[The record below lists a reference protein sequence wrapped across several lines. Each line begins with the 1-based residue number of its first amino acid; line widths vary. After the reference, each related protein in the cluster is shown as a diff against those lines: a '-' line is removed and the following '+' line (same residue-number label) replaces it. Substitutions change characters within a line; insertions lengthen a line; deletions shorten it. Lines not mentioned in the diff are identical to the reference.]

1 MMVAPRILVVEDD
14 QLIGESLTR
23 ALRSQH
29 YRAVHV
35 TTLADAQAEVDS
47 ECPDLVLLDVML
59 PDGNGV
65 EFCSRLTASH
75 PSVPVM
81 MLTAR
86 TDETDVV
93 SGLHSGAVD
102 YITKPFRL
110 AELFAR
116 VASQLTYRSRS
127 VTLVFDVT
135 GGAAV
140 IEIGGIVIDSPAR
153 RVLVDGGEVEL
164 RPKEF
169 DLLYRLASAPNTVV
183 TREQLIADVWDEN
196 WWGPTKTLDVH
207 INALRRKLG
216 VATGESGPISTIRGV
231 GYRFESS

>member
-1 MMVAPRILVVEDD
+1 MDSPRILVVEDD
-14 QLIGESLTR
+14 QMIGESLTR
-23 ALRSQH
+23 ALCSQH
-29 YRAVHV
+29 YDAVHV
-35 TTLADAQAEVDS
+35 TTLADAQAEVDG

-59 PDGNGV
+59 PDGDGV
-65 EFCSRLTASH
+65 EFCSRLTESH
-75 PSVPVM
+75 PAVPVI

-116 VASQLTYRSRS
+116 VGSQLTYRRRAVGS
-127 VTLVFDVT
+127 VSEAA
-135 GGAAV
+135 GGPDFV
-140 IEIGGIVIDSPAR
+140 EIGAIVIHPLAR
-153 RVLVDGGEVEL
+153 RVFVDGREVDL

-169 DLLYRLASAPNTVV
+169 DLLYRLAGAPNTVV

-216 VATGESGPISTIRGV
+216 VGTGESGPISTIRGV

>member
-1 MMVAPRILVVEDD
+1 VQPARILVVEDD
-14 QLIGESLTR
+14 ELIGESLTR

-29 YRAVHV
+29 YEAEHV
-35 TTLADAQAEVDS
+35 VTLAAAQAEVN
-47 ECPDLVLLDVML
+47 ERCPDLVLLDVML
-59 PDGNGV
+59 PDGSGV
-65 EFCSRLTASH
+65 EWCARLVAAH
-75 PSVPVM
+75 PTVPVI

-93 SGLHSGAVD
+93 AGLHSGAVD

-116 VASQLTYRSRS
+116 VSSQLTYRRRAVSLAPDTTES
-127 VTLVFDVT
+127 
-135 GGAAV
+135 GGVIAV
-140 IEIGGIVIDSPAR
+140 GAIVVDASAR
-153 RVLVDGGEVEL
+153 RVLIDGNEVEL

-169 DLLYRLASAPNTVV
+169 DLLYRLARVANTVV

-216 VATGESGPISTIRGV
+216 FGVGESGPISTVRGV
-231 GYRFESS
+231 GYRYEAS